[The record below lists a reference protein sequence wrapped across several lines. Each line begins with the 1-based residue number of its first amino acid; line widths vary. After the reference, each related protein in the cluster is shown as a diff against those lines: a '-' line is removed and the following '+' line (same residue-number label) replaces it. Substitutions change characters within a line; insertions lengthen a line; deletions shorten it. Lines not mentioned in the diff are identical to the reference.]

1 MRLRSSA
8 TLVAFTAALATTAG
22 AAPQPSRRDAR
33 SLRSS
38 VGVGAAEPL
47 LRAEASDVRQRAFE
61 RLGSVGTARALELL
75 ARALDNGGAARDARE
90 RLAVVRTL
98 ALHASEPTAQDA
110 LIRALGGLEGRT
122 TERDRLV
129 ERTAALALGAA
140 HHPLAL
146 AALARALR
154 QPGRVSESAR
164 VALLAHPP
172 ERIEP
177 LLRAAGVPTP
187 ALVDLLGELGD
198 ARAVP
203 LLVRVA
209 TRSSA
214 ELEAHALLALAR
226 LDAQHAVALART
238 AVARSTGEGP
248 SVAAARVLA
257 AAADPAAPA
266 AVAAL
271 AGTVETRSEALAIAL
286 EAPSAALGTALA
298 ALPSEGLAADRLFA
312 ALGRSGGRAA
322 LARLE
327 RELGTP
333 DNAWSAAYA
342 LALSPDSNAD
352 GVLERALR
360 HAETRRDALRGAVL
374 RSVARDR
381 LIAGVE
387 HAAALLAHGNT
398 SDRAAS
404 AWAHAVLTLE
414 PAALRAK
421 DASIVRAVA
430 RQSFVPEL
438 AGAAAERLANERDPG
453 LRSVLAGA
461 LAVPSAADR
470 VPTAVLVA
478 LYEEKSAA
486 SYLAAYALAVRDSD
500 ELRPR
505 IRELLAAEDPT
516 LRVHAAL
523 GLGRS
528 ALSSA
533 TGVLADAYRDE
544 VDPRVRRAIVRA
556 LTQRPEQARDTTLR
570 LAASLE
576 PDDDAR
582 NEARRALGFAEPA
595 GGVPGSAPAGV
606 VWLRFVPASS
616 GAASLAM
623 LETPDGLMLPLAAD
637 DDGSVT
643 AAFLPKGD
651 VTVTLAP
658 ALPRATGAPK

>member
-1 MRLRSSA
+1 VRLRA
-8 TLVAFTAALATTAG
+8 CAVVVALAPAFATTAV
-22 AAPQPSRRDAR
+22 AAPASVRRDAR

-47 LRAEASDVRQRAFE
+47 LRAEATEVRQRAFE
-61 RLGSVGTARALELL
+61 RLGAVGTARALELL

-90 RLAVVRTL
+90 RLAVVRAL
-98 ALHASEPTAQDA
+98 AEHASEAAAEDA

-129 ERTAALALGAA
+129 ERTAALALAA
-140 HHPLAL
+140 ARHPLAL

-198 ARAVP
+198 MRAVP

-209 TRSSA
+209 TRSSS

-226 LDAQHAVALART
+226 LDPSSALTLARS
-238 AVARSTGEGP
+238 AVTRNVAEAPRL
-248 SVAAARVLA
+248 AAARVLA
-257 AAADPAAPA
+257 GAADPAAPA
-266 AVAAL
+266 AVASL
-271 AGTVETRSEALAIAL
+271 ASATETRAEAIAIAL
-286 EAPSAALGTALA
+286 DTPSAALGTALA
-298 ALPSEGLAADRLFA
+298 SLPSEGLEADRLFA
-312 ALGRSGGRAA
+312 ALGRCGGRPA

-327 RELGTP
+327 HELAAP

-360 HAETRRDALRGAVL
+360 QAKTRRDALRAAVF

-381 LIAGVE
+381 RVAGID
-387 HAAALLAHGNT
+387 HATSVLSHGDA

-404 AWAHAVLTLE
+404 AWANVVSTLD
-414 PAALRAK
+414 AKALGSK
-421 DASIVRAVA
+421 DPSVVRAAA
-430 RQSFVPEL
+430 RQAFLPEL
-438 AGAAAERLANERDPG
+438 ARSAAERLTNERDPR
-453 LRSVLAGA
+453 LTSVLACA
-461 LAVPSAADR
+461 LAVPSAADL
-470 VPTAVLVA
+470 VPTAVLVT

-486 SYLAAYALAVRDSD
+486 SYLAAFALALRDSD

-505 IRELLAAEDPT
+505 IRELLASEDPT
-516 LRVHAAL
+516 LRIHAAL

-528 ALSSA
+528 AMPSA
-533 TGVLADAYRDE
+533 TGVLADAYRNE
-544 VDPRVRRAIVRA
+544 VDPRVRRAIVAA
-556 LTQRPEQARDTTLR
+556 LARRPEGARNATLR

-576 PDDDAR
+576 PDVDAR
-582 NEARRALGFAEPA
+582 SDARRALGFAEPP
-595 GGVPGSAPAGV
+595 GVPGSAPAGV
-606 VWLRFVPASS
+606 AWLRFIPGSS

-623 LETPDGLMLPLAAD
+623 LETPEGLMLPLAAD

-643 AAFLPKGD
+643 AAFLPQGD
-651 VTVTLAP
+651 VTITLAP
-658 ALPRATGAPK
+658 AQPETGAQP